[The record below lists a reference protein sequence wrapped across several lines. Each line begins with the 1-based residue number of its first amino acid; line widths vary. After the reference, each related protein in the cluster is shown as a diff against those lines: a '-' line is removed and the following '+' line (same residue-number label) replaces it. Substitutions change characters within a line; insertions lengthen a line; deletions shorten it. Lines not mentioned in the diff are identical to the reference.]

1 VAIVAGVYILGHI
14 IEGNLIT
21 PMLVGNRVKLH
32 PVWIIFALMAGG
44 ALFGFT
50 GVLLAVPVAAVVGVL
65 VRFGLR
71 EYLDSNFYDN
81 RAEILPLVD
90 PSEL

>member
-1 VAIVAGVYILGHI
+1 
-14 IEGNLIT
+14 
-21 PMLVGNRVKLH
+21 MLVGNRVKLH
-32 PVWIIFALMAGG
+32 PVWIIFALTAGG

-65 VRFGLR
+65 VRFALR
-71 EYLDSNFYDN
+71 QYLDSNFYDN
-81 RAEILPLVD
+81 RAASLPVVD